1 MHITIQKE
9 EEYRSA
15 RGAQCLPNGKFL
27 IAQAEIPILS
37 SLHAEASPIQNSI
50 LWDE

>member
-1 MHITIQKE
+1 MHIAIQKK

-15 RGAQCLPNGKFL
+15 RGAQCFPNGKFL

-37 SLHAEASPIQNSI
+37 SLHAEASPIQNPI
-50 LWDE
+50 L